1 MTPTYSQVQNKSAYA
16 LEDIL
21 TMLGFTIHERKSAL
35 TPNQKIESLG
45 FWIDSRNMT
54 ISMSE
59 EKADHLILKV

>member
-1 MTPTYSQVQNKSAYA
+1 
-16 LEDIL
+16 
-21 TMLGFTIHERKSAL
+21 MLGFTIHERKSTL